1 MKTTYTRGTRITKTA
16 IVPAS
21 AIVAISLMLFS
32 MFFGAGN
39 LIFPPVV
46 AALAGSH
53 FPQAITGFLL
63 GAVILPVVSIIA
75 VALSGRDARSLGS
88 RGGTIFAVGFPV
100 AIYLAIGAMYAIPR
114 TGAVSF
120 STAISP
126 VFGWESTFAS
136 IVFNVL
142 FFGLSMALAL
152 NPSNLINN
160 LGKVLTPALLV
171 LLALMITL
179 AIFMLSGAE
188 MTPMEPYTESPLVFG
203 LLDGYM
209 TMDSL
214 AALAFGTLVI
224 SSLRH
229 EAVSY
234 AISNGMNEN
243 EAQQLKIPTGTV
255 IKMTTASALIAGG
268 LLAVIYVGLGYIGY
282 TIEGGQNFPDGA
294 ALLSTAAQDMM
305 GKPGQVAFGLIVLL
319 ACLTTSVGLLAAC
332 SEFFNRLM
340 PKVPYKI
347 WLVVFTVVSFG
358 VASLGLQTVLDIASP
373 IIGFLYPI
381 AITVVAATLVD
392 VLIQKI
398 TGNES
403 FVIYGFRLAAWV
415 SVIFSALM
423 VIAPSVVE
431 WAPLSGFDLGWTL
444 PVAAAY
450 VIGLIIDVTASKK
463 DATVREK

>member
-1 MKTTYTRGTRITKTA
+1 MKTTYTRGTRVVRRA
-16 IVPAS
+16 VVPAS
-21 AIVAISLMLFS
+21 AIIAIALMLFS

-46 AALAGSH
+46 AALAGSN

-88 RGGTIFAVGFPV
+88 RGGAIFAVGFPV

-120 STAISP
+120 STAVSP
-126 VFGWESTFAS
+126 VFGWDSTFAS
-136 IVFNVL
+136 IIFNVV

-160 LGKVLTPALLV
+160 LGKILTPALLA
-171 LLALMITL
+171 LLALMIIL
-179 AIFMLSGAE
+179 AVFMLSGAE
-188 MTPMEPYTESPLVFG
+188 MTPMDPYTESPLVFG

-224 SSLRH
+224 SALRH
-229 EAVSY
+229 EAAAY
-234 AISNGMNEN
+234 AINNGMSED
-243 EAQQLKIPTGTV
+243 EANKLEIPSRTI
-255 IKMTTASALIAGG
+255 IKMTTASAVIAGG
-268 LLAVIYVGLGYIGY
+268 LLALIYVGLGYIGY

-294 ALLSTAAQDMM
+294 ALLSFAAQEMM
-305 GKPGQVAFGLIVLL
+305 GKPGQVAFGLTVLL

-332 SEFFNRLM
+332 SEFFNRLV
-340 PKVPYKI
+340 PKISYKI
-347 WLVVFTVVSFG
+347 WLITFTVVSFG
-358 VASLGLQTVLDIASP
+358 VASLGLETVLSVAGP

-381 AITVVAATLVD
+381 AITVVAATLLD
-392 VLIQKI
+392 FLIQKI
-398 TGNES
+398 TGRES
-403 FVIYGFRLAAWV
+403 FVFYGFGAAAWV
-415 SVIFSALM
+415 SVVFSALM
-423 VIAPSVVE
+423 VATPSLVS
-431 WAPLSGFDLGWTL
+431 WAPLADFDLGWVL
-444 PVAAAY
+444 PVTVAY
-450 VIGLIIDVTASKK
+450 VIGLIVDASRRK
-463 DATVREK
+463 